1 METAQHMQDP
11 SPLCI
16 NSHVPVACPSCPLS
30 KAATTVGWKFHI
42 IIEVA
47 EGSPVCHIQLYMPTL
62 PPALRSL
69 AAWIT
74 CKYLPMACKANS
86 PHLPSP
92 SEPLSL
98 CPAILR
104 HVTPDRPSSGSP
116 RSPHPCSGTAHHSI
130 RECPHVR
137 LLWALVTGHYRTA
150 PTTLPSLPHTHR
162 HPAPVTRAT
171 SANTTRDCP
180 AEARMLTALSIE
192 QYSFSTFTT
201 LLYRPPCGG
210 IALDV
215 YNYS

>member
-1 METAQHMQDP
+1 MQDP
-11 SPLCI
+11 SPLCF
-16 NSHVPVACPSCPLS
+16 NSHVPVACPSQSPLS
-30 KAATTVGWKFHI
+30 KAATTVGWKLHI
-42 IIEVA
+42 IIIVA
-47 EGSPVCHIQLYMPTL
+47 EGSPVCHIQLLYMPTL

-74 CKYLPMACKANS
+74 CKYLPMARKANS

-137 LLWALVTGHYRTA
+137 LLWALGTTA
-150 PTTLPSLPHTHR
+150 LHPLPSHHFLKPPTSLPSL
-162 HPAPVTRAT
+162 
-171 SANTTRDCP
+171 S
-180 AEARMLTALSIE
+180 LS
-192 QYSFSTFTT
+192 SP
-201 LLYRPPCGG
+201 LLSLSYTPPSRPGH
-210 IALDV
+210 
-215 YNYS
+215 

>member
-150 PTTLPSLPHTHR
+150 PTTLPSLPQATNFSPFSLPLLSSPFTLIHTAIPPR
-162 HPAPVTRAT
+162 SLERPLPTPPVTVLQKLG
-171 SANTTRDCP
+171 C
-180 AEARMLTALSIE
+180 
-192 QYSFSTFTT
+192 
-201 LLYRPPCGG
+201 
-210 IALDV
+210 
-215 YNYS
+215 